1 MVEELSSKEGLLE
14 TVSTGFQE
22 QLALLEAQEVKVDV
36 AFVKDEYEDIIER
49 WEALSAA
56 TRDLLKTSKKEK
68 QRKVTEDVSSVEEAI
83 VEAQVVET
91 EAEPVDWNILLSD
104 PSYASKIDVR
114 YSALFSRPLSMNMQ
128 YAALLGHHSHTH
140 IHCTRSHVLYRVPSV
155 V

>member
-1 MVEELSSKEGLLE
+1 MVEDLSSKEGLLE

-56 TRDLLKTSKKEK
+56 TRDLLKTSKREK
-68 QRKVTEDVSSVEEAI
+68 QRKVTEDIASVEEAI

-104 PSYASKIDVR
+104 PSYASKIEVG
-114 YSALFSRPLSMNMQ
+114 YSALFSRPLSMNM
-128 YAALLGHHSHTH
+128 
-140 IHCTRSHVLYRVPSV
+140 
-155 V
+155 